1 MARTLAAILL
11 FLVAAAVT
19 AASAQY
25 QNDDS
30 VATAFF
36 LDKDLNTIPNLNPT
50 VLLLP
55 LTQAAAAGATPSKA
69 CWRAAGVVR
78 TVTTGSKMTLHF
90 TSAAAGLLQRAGTSA
105 IPFTS
110 AKIPEILSLL
120 SIPPTSPAAAAIRS
134 TLAACEAAPL
144 PGTEA
149 LLSTGPR
156 QEYTMMSVRP
166 VPVAG
171 GDMVACHRMAYPY
184 AVFACHATTAA
195 VYAVEL
201 AGTAAEAKGEALA
214 ACHEDAFPG
223 ISAAAY
229 EKLGVKP
236 GSAPV
241 CHFLAQDSVL
251 WMRN

>member
-1 MARTLAAILL
+1 MKM
-11 FLVAAAVT
+11 T

-25 QNDDS
+25 QDDS

-36 LDKDLNTIPNLNPT
+36 LSKDLYP
-50 VLLLP
+50 
-55 LTQAAAAGATPSKA
+55 
-69 CWRAAGVVR
+69 
-78 TVTTGSKMTLHF
+78 GSKMTLHF
-90 TSAAAGLLQRAGTSA
+90 THASSAAAATLPRTATDA

-110 AKIPEILSLL
+110 SKISEILSLL
-120 SIPPTSPAAAAIRS
+120 SIPSTSPAASAIRS
-134 TLAACEAAPL
+134 TLSTCEATPL
-144 PGTEA
+144 PGAEA
-149 LLSTGPR
+149 IRCVTSPESMADLAADILGTRNIRATATRLSTGGGAGTPR
-156 QEYTMMSVRP
+156 QVYTMMSVRK

-195 VYAVEL
+195 VYAVRL
-201 AGTAAEAKGEALA
+201 AGGEAAADDKGEALA

>member
-1 MARTLAAILL
+1 MASTLAALL
-11 FLVAAAVT
+11 VLLVAAVT
-19 AASAQY
+19 ASAQY
-25 QNDDS
+25 QDDS

-36 LDKDLNTIPNLNPT
+36 LSKDLYP
-50 VLLLP
+50 
-55 LTQAAAAGATPSKA
+55 
-69 CWRAAGVVR
+69 
-78 TVTTGSKMTLHF
+78 GSKMTLHF
-90 TSAAAGLLQRAGTSA
+90 THTSAATTALPRARADA

-110 AKIPEILSLL
+110 GKIPEILSML
-120 SIPPTSPAAAAIRS
+120 SIPSASPAAAAIRS
-134 TLAACEAAPL
+134 TLSTCEAPLL
-144 PGTEA
+144 PGSEA
-149 LLSTGPR
+149 LRCVTSPESMADLAAGILGTRNIRATATRLSTGDGMMPR
-156 QEYTMMSVRP
+156 KEYTMMSVRP

-171 GDMVACHRMAYPY
+171 GDMVACHRMPYPY

-195 VYAVEL
+195 VYSVSLAAGATGADGAATAV
-201 AGTAAEAKGEALA
+201 KGEALA

-223 ISAAAY
+223 ITAAAY

>member
-1 MARTLAAILL
+1 MARTLAALL
-11 FLVAAAVT
+11 LLLVAAAVT

-25 QNDDS
+25 QDDS

-36 LDKDLNTIPNLNPT
+36 LSEDLYP
-50 VLLLP
+50 
-55 LTQAAAAGATPSKA
+55 
-69 CWRAAGVVR
+69 
-78 TVTTGSKMTLHF
+78 GSKMTLHF
-90 TSAAAGLLQRAGTSA
+90 THASSSAAAALPRARADG

-110 AKIPEILSLL
+110 SKIAEILSLL
-120 SIPPTSPAAAAIRS
+120 SIPSTSPAAASIRS
-134 TLAACEAAPL
+134 TLSTCEAAPL
-144 PGTEA
+144 PGAEA
-149 LLSTGPR
+149 LRCVTSPESMADLAADILGTRNIRAAATRLSTGGGAATPR
-156 QEYTMMSVRP
+156 QVYTMMSVRK

-184 AVFACHATTAA
+184 TVFACHATTAA
-195 VYAVEL
+195 VYAVRL
-201 AGTAAEAKGEALA
+201 AGGEAAAADDKGEALA

-229 EKLGVKP
+229 EELGVKP

>member
-1 MARTLAAILL
+1 MVAMARTFAAILL

-25 QNDDS
+25 QDDS

-36 LDKDLNTIPNLNPT
+36 LDKDLYP
-50 VLLLP
+50 
-55 LTQAAAAGATPSKA
+55 
-69 CWRAAGVVR
+69 
-78 TVTTGSKMTLHF
+78 GSKMTLHF
-90 TSAAAGLLQRAGTSA
+90 TGAAAGLLQRAGTRTDA

-120 SIPPTSPAAAAIRS
+120 SIPSTSPAAATIRS

-144 PGTEA
+144 PVTEA
-149 LLSTGPR
+149 LRCVTSPESMADLAAATLGTRNVRAAKTKLVSTGPR

-166 VPVAG
+166 VLVAG
-171 GDMVACHRMAYPY
+171 GDMVACHRMPYPY

-223 ISAAAY
+223 ISAAEY